1 MRILFL
7 GDIVGRPGRRA
18 VHELLPSLKKE
29 YEPRFIVANGE
40 NAAGGNGITRDVADD
55 LFGAGIDVLTMG
67 NHVWDN
73 KDVYTFIDGDDR
85 IVRPANYPPDA
96 PGSGFTIAR
105 KAERAIGIINLSG
118 RVFMPPLDCPFRA
131 ADQIIP
137 VLKKKT
143 PVIII
148 DFHAEATSEKNALGW
163 YVDGQV
169 TAVIGTHTHI
179 QTADEKVFP
188 KGTAFIT
195 DVGMTGPRDSILGVK
210 VEQVLDKLIGLRP
223 VRFEVAGGALML
235 NAVSIEV
242 DERSGRAQEIR
253 RIQVFKEE

>member
-1 MRILFL
+1 
-7 GDIVGRPGRRA
+7 
-18 VHELLPSLKKE
+18 LKKK
-29 YEPRFIVANGE
+29 YLPKFIVANGE
-40 NAAGGNGITRDVADD
+40 NAAGGNGITSDVADD
-55 LFGAGIDVLTMG
+55 LFSAGIDVLTMG

-73 KDVYTFIDGDDR
+73 KDVYNIIDGNDR
-85 IVRPANYPPDA
+85 IVRPANYPPGA
-96 PGSGFTIAR
+96 PGSGFTIAH
-105 KAERAIGIINLSG
+105 KAERSIGIINLSG
-118 RVFMPPLDCPFRA
+118 RVFMPPLDCPFRS

-137 VLKKKT
+137 ELRKKT

-169 TAVIGTHTHI
+169 SAVIGTHTHI

-188 KGTAFIT
+188 KGTAFIS

-210 VEQVLDKLIGLRP
+210 VEQVLDKLISLRP
-223 VRFEVAGGALML
+223 VRFEVAGGPLML
-235 NAVSIEV
+235 NAVSVEV
-242 DERSGRAQEIR
+242 DEISGRAQEIQ

>member
-1 MRILFL
+1 M
-7 GDIVGRPGRRA
+7 
-18 VHELLPSLKKE
+18 
-29 YEPRFIVANGE
+29 
-40 NAAGGNGITRDVADD
+40 
-55 LFGAGIDVLTMG
+55 
-67 NHVWDN
+67 
-73 KDVYTFIDGDDR
+73 
-85 IVRPANYPPDA
+85 
-96 PGSGFTIAR
+96 
-105 KAERAIGIINLSG
+105 
-118 RVFMPPLDCPFRA
+118 
-131 ADQIIP
+131 
-137 VLKKKT
+137 
-143 PVIII
+143 
-148 DFHAEATSEKNALGW
+148 
-163 YVDGQV
+163 

-242 DERSGRAQEIR
+242 DERSGRAQEIQ

>member
-18 VHELLPSLKKE
+18 VHELLPSLKIK
-29 YEPRFIVANGE
+29 YEPKFIIANGE

-55 LFGAGIDVLTMG
+55 LFGAGIDLLTMG

-73 KDVYTFIDGDDR
+73 KDVYNFIDDDDR
-85 IVRPANYPPDA
+85 IVRPANYPPDT

-118 RVFMPPLDCPFRA
+118 RVFMPPIDCPFRA

-137 VLKKKT
+137 TLKKKT

-148 DFHAEATSEKNALGW
+148 DFHAEATSEKSALAW
-163 YVDGQV
+163 YMDGQV

-210 VEQVLDKLIGLRP
+210 VEQVVEKMISLRP
-223 VRFEVAGGALML
+223 VRFEVAGGPLML
-235 NAVSIEV
+235 NAVSVEV
-242 DERSGRAQEIR
+242 DEGSGKALEIQ
-253 RIQVFKEE
+253 RIQVYKEE